1 MKFCDECGALLVP
14 KKEKGSKK
22 ISLICRK
29 CGNKL
34 TTDPEEVS
42 DYKISS
48 DLNHVTREK
57 IEIIKEK
64 SRRVK
69 RVTGEDRE
77 AFEDFFEDDS
87 GVESY

>member
-22 ISLICRK
+22 IVLVCRK
-29 CGNKL
+29 CGNKV
-34 TTDPEEVS
+34 TPAPEEMG

-57 IEIIKEK
+57 IEVVKEK
-64 SRRVK
+64 IRKVRRV
-69 RVTGEDRE
+69 TNEDRE